1 MALYDYTITVFFS
14 EGRLFLVLEAVLK
27 GNTSVSVYGTDT
39 IILGVEMKSTT
50 KLQDSQMVK
59 NIVNQDNHIALACTG
74 LKADVHVN
82 KARIECQSHRLTVED
97 PGTIEYITQYIA
109 GIQQKYIE
117 TDSVRLFGLSKL
129 IIGFDPYTG
138 MLSLY

>member
-1 MALYDYTITVFFS
+1 MACYDCAITVFFS

-27 GNTSVSVYGTDT
+27 GNTVVGVCGTDT

-50 KLQDSQMVK
+50 NLQDSRTVK
-59 NIVNQDNHIALACTG
+59 NIINQDNHIALACTG

-82 KARIECQSHRLTVED
+82 KVRIECQSHRLTVED

-109 GIQQKYIE
+109 GMQQKY
-117 TDSVRLFGLSKL
+117 
-129 IIGFDPYTG
+129 
-138 MLSLY
+138 M

>member
-1 MALYDYTITVFFS
+1 
-14 EGRLFLVLEAVLK
+14 
-27 GNTSVSVYGTDT
+27 
-39 IILGVEMKSTT
+39 MKSTT
-50 KLQDSQMVK
+50 KLQDSRTVK

-82 KARIECQSHRLTVED
+82 KAWIECQSHRLTVED

-129 IIGFDPYTG
+129 IVGFDPYTG